1 MSSPRTTI
9 ASRTAYDAL
18 AVELGEESE
27 EEVLTDS
34 VEASRYPRITSPF
47 VRHSY
52 LPRQSDLPSK
62 PSRSAIKK
70 AQKLAREE
78 RRQREKTAAKQAK
91 RDQSTPPA
99 QESPPQSELD
109 TPLPKPNIISEA
121 PLMADE
127 SLPTK
132 QNDEEHDSPPIP
144 FSRVSVKLGNLSSEK
159 LPERRDA
166 EVKPVEPAKPRHT
179 EVSGPAHIAKEAE
192 RSKKLQSFLTRTLW
206 TFIMIGGFISMFS
219 THFRHITLY
228 DCFCSAVTLGTHISD
243 PPSYV
248 VPNIGLP

>member
-34 VEASRYPRITSPF
+34 VEESRYPIITSPS
-47 VRHSY
+47 VRLSY
-52 LPRQSDLPSK
+52 MLRQSDLPSK

-78 RRQREKTAAKQAK
+78 RRLREKTAAKQAK
-91 RDQSTPPA
+91 RERSTPPA
-99 QESPPQSELD
+99 QELSSQSELD
-109 TPLPKPNIISEA
+109 TPSVPKPNIIDT
-121 PLMADE
+121 PPML
-127 SLPTK
+127 LPTK
-132 QNDEEHDSPPIP
+132 AYDSPPILP
-144 FSRVSVKLGNLSSEK
+144 IQPSQASAKVGDLSSEK
-159 LPERRDA
+159 LPKQRDA
-166 EVKPVEPAKPRHT
+166 EVKSVEPAKPRDT
-179 EVSGPAHIAKEAE
+179 ETPGPAQGTKEAE

-219 THFRHITLY
+219 MHFHRITRLRPFRQRCY
-228 DCFCSAVTLGTHISD
+228 SWGTHT
-243 PPSYV
+243 
-248 VPNIGLP
+248 